1 MARTVVDLDEGMLAF
16 AQQQL
21 GTKTKRETI
30 NQALTVAAGV
40 SADDRARGLAWL
52 QKNADR
58 ILDFDIL
65 IGQER
70 SDR

>member
-1 MARTVVDLDEGMLAF
+1 MARTVIDLNEEMLAF

-21 GTKTKRETI
+21 GTRTKRETI

-40 SADDRARGLAWL
+40 SADDRARGLVWL
-52 QKNADR
+52 RRNAEH

-65 IGQER
+65 IEQER
-70 SDR
+70 PRR